1 MISWLRR
8 RAEAKWTRRTAWTP
22 LLLTQRQLQ
31 RVLAKERMR
40 ADREGNVFG
49 LIILRVVDLRNV
61 RMTSLKLAKILHH
74 RLRETDEKGHLN
86 YGRIGV
92 VLPSTN
98 DEGTQLVLADV
109 LRLAAA
115 AGLPIEGEA
124 FVYPERPR
132 RIVKSDGADSIRV
145 DDERAD
151 EGEKVSVQVGAQA
164 SENVEID
171 NVETF
176 SDNVQPVAPQHVGNS
191 ASEHSQHAGSHQH
204 VASYHDV
211 VARREIV
218 APLPTA
224 LLVTPYPLWKR
235 SVDFLGALIGLIAA
249 SPFILMAALIIRLT
263 SPGPAFFAQQRVG
276 YLGRRFW
283 IYKLRT
289 MVANAEELKV
299 QLLERN
305 ERDGPAFKMRQD
317 PRITRFG
324 RLLRATGLD
333 ELPQLFNVLIG
344 DMSLVGP
351 RPLPVSEA
359 EQCLPWQRARMHTKP
374 GLTCYWQ
381 LAKTRKMSFVEWMR
395 LDMRYARARNLWL
408 DTKLILGTVSAVLL
422 GRVGH

>member
-8 RAEAKWTRRTAWTP
+8 RVEAKWTRRTAWTP

-40 ADREGNVFG
+40 ADREGSVFG
-49 LIILRVVDLRNV
+49 LIIVRVVDLRNV
-61 RMTSLKLAKILHH
+61 RMTSLKLARILHH

-86 YGRIGV
+86 YGRLGI
-92 VLPSTN
+92 VLPSTD

-115 AGLPIEGEA
+115 AKLPVEGEA

-132 RIVKSDGADSIRV
+132 RHTKDNANKGDGADATRGDGDKAGSSLAGIGQEGNGLQVNDDPNLSTAETV
-145 DDERAD
+145 DE
-151 EGEKVSVQVGAQA
+151 VV
-164 SENVEID
+164 
-171 NVETF
+171 NVETL
-176 SDNVQPVAPQHVGNS
+176 SGNVQPVSTQPAAHI
-191 ASEHSQHAGSHQH
+191 
-204 VASYHDV
+204 
-211 VARREIV
+211 RRQVV

-224 LLVTPYPLWKR
+224 MVVSPYPLWKR
-235 SVDFLGALIGLIAA
+235 AADLLGALVGLILA
-249 SPFILMAALIIRLT
+249 SPFVLVAAIIIRMT

-289 MVANAEELKV
+289 MVANAEELKS
-299 QLLERN
+299 QLLECN
-305 ERDGPAFKMRQD
+305 ERDGPAFKMRRD
-317 PRITRFG
+317 PRITRIG
-324 RLLRATGLD
+324 RILRSSGLD
-333 ELPQLFNVLIG
+333 ELPQLYNVLIG

-351 RPLPVSEA
+351 RPLPVAEA
-359 EQCLPWQRARMHTKP
+359 EQCELWQRARMHTKP

-408 DTKLILGTVSAVLL
+408 DLRLIVGTISAVLL